1 MCLDPSPR
9 PGFCTS
15 SSLKQSLNPPRG
27 ASPRLSAPS
36 QPQIPSRSRPPR
48 RGDVGRGERLRSRAA
63 RSEPGDLQQLP
74 GHSQGTPCNYRPQN
88 FLLLLPISSSSPGP
102 HAAVPSPL
110 WVSCRGL
117 AGDTDATGALTAPLP
132 PGRARGWAGGCGM
145 GGVSRCVSR
154 CLRFPRAWQSLFLSP
169 PCRCAAIPGGC

>member
-1 MCLDPSPR
+1 M
-9 PGFCTS
+9 
-15 SSLKQSLNPPRG
+15 
-27 ASPRLSAPS
+27 
-36 QPQIPSRSRPPR
+36 
-48 RGDVGRGERLRSRAA
+48 GRGERLRSRAA

-145 GGVSRCVSR
+145 GGGLP
-154 CLRFPRAWQSLFLSP
+154 LRFTLPPTPPSPAEPISVSSLLVRCHPRRVLITMEEIRSLSLGV
-169 PCRCAAIPGGC
+169 RAAL